1 MLPDKNVFAKS
12 RPLTR
17 LVTGTLYRGNCIIR
31 RRDKMAKVRYI
42 IDEKGKKK
50 AVLMDIKEYQQVM
63 QRLEDLEDALD
74 LDIAV
79 RETRNFKDYQ
89 VIREGLKKA
98 GRL

>member
-1 MLPDKNVFAKS
+1 
-12 RPLTR
+12 
-17 LVTGTLYRGNCIIR
+17 
-31 RRDKMAKVRYI
+31 MAKVRYI

-79 RETRNFKDYQ
+79 RETRNFKDYR
-89 VIREGLKKA
+89 VIREELKKE

>member
-1 MLPDKNVFAKS
+1 
-12 RPLTR
+12 
-17 LVTGTLYRGNCIIR
+17 
-31 RRDKMAKVRYI
+31 MAKVRYI
-42 IDEKGKKK
+42 IDEKGKKR

-79 RETRNFKDYQ
+79 RETRNFKDYR
-89 VIREGLKKA
+89 VIREELKKA